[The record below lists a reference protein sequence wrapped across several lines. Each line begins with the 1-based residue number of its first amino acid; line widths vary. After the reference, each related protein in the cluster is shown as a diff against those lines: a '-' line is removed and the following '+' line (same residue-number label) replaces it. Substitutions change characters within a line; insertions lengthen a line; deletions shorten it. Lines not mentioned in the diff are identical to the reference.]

1 MQVYKIIRVLLAER
15 NSLVGVGVRATL
27 NVEEDLILVG
37 ETNDVFKLPELYLK
51 LQPDLLIIDLDLPNL
66 ILPKSIVDLHGIYPY
81 SIMLI
86 LASSDKFDLSIL
98 KVDGIK
104 GCVFKSEE
112 PQTLIS
118 AIRAVAQGN
127 TWYSQKITEKLIR
140 QQTDELNENIE
151 ATLTEREQQVIGLI
165 AKGWDN
171 ARISA
176 ELSLAQQTV
185 RNYMSRIYTKLAV
198 SSRSEA
204 IIWAIKHSLGEQ
216 HEKVQI

>member
-1 MQVYKIIRVLLAER
+1 MYKIIRVLLAER
-15 NSLVGVGVRATL
+15 NSLVGVGIRATL
-27 NVEEDLILVG
+27 NVEEDLMLVG
-37 ETNDVFKLPELYLK
+37 QTNDAFKLPELNIT

-66 ILPKSIVDLHGIYPY
+66 TLPQLIVELQEFCPY
-81 SIMLI
+81 LRVLT

-98 KVDGIK
+98 KLDGIK

-118 AIRAVAQGN
+118 AIRAVVKGN
-127 TWYSQKITEKLIR
+127 RWYSQKIIEKLIR
-140 QQTDELNENIE
+140 QQTDELNENVE

-165 AKGWDN
+165 AQGWDN

-198 SSRSEA
+198 NSRSEA
-204 IIWAIKHSLGEQ
+204 VIWAIKYSLGKQ

>member
-1 MQVYKIIRVLLAER
+1 MYKIIRVLLAEK
-15 NSLVGVGVRATL
+15 NSLVGVGIRATL
-27 NVEEDLILVG
+27 NLEEDLILVG
-37 ETNDVFKLPELYLK
+37 ETNDVSKLAKLNLK
-51 LQPDLLIIDLDLPNL
+51 FQPDLLIIDLDLTNFILAKL
-66 ILPKSIVDLHGIYPY
+66 IADLHELCSY
-81 SIMLI
+81 SRVLT

-98 KVDGIK
+98 KINGIK

-112 PQTLIS
+112 PQTLVS

-127 TWYSQKITEKLIR
+127 TWYSQTIIEKLI
-140 QQTDELNENIE
+140 QQQIGKQDENVE

-165 AKGWDN
+165 AQGWDN
-171 ARISA
+171 ARISV

-198 SSRSEA
+198 NSRSEA
-204 IIWAIKHSLGEQ
+204 VIWAIKHSLGKQ